1 MKMIKVFTSEILPY
15 EYPSTSLLKNKME
28 KACDYGALREV
39 KFIMDNDKENEK
51 LMLLVIL
58 SPIFIACFDSSIEEL
73 DFFREKISNSNF
85 PYGLYPEFFPFDEN
99 IYRRF
104 YKNRENKEDIFLNEE
119 GLIEF
124 TINPIK
130 DKYILALAYLLE
142 KLVEDDNNRKKLL
155 KYFDKI
161 RNDIVINGRRSIL
174 ANGIQAFYLSKYVLV
189 WMIEIMD
196 KLMDKEKKSEIY
208 LKPLYERLT
217 NLKTCNE

>member
-15 EYPSTSLLKNKME
+15 EYSSTSFLKDKM
-28 KACDYGALREV
+28 KNACDYGDLREV
-39 KFIMDNDKENEK
+39 KFIMDNDKENER

-196 KLMDKEKKSEIY
+196 KLIAEEIDGNIY
-208 LKPLYERLT
+208 LKDIYNRLE
-217 NLKTCNE
+217 NLKRCDI

>member
-15 EYPSTSLLKNKME
+15 EYSSTSFLKDKMK
-28 KACDYGALREV
+28 KACDYWDLREV

-85 PYGLYPEFFPFDEN
+85 PYGLYPEFFPFDEY

-196 KLMDKEKKSEIY
+196 KLIAEEIDGNIY
-208 LKPLYERLT
+208 LKDIYNRLE
-217 NLKTCNE
+217 NLKRCDI

>member
-15 EYPSTSLLKNKME
+15 EYSSTSFLKDKM
-28 KACDYGALREV
+28 KNACDYGDLREV
-39 KFIMDNDKENEK
+39 KFIMDNDKENDK

-58 SPIFIACFDSSIEEL
+58 SPIFLACFDSSIEEL

-85 PYGLYPEFFPFDEN
+85 PYGLYPDFFPFDEN

-174 ANGIQAFYLSKYVLV
+174 ANGIQAFYLSKYALV

-196 KLMDKEKKSEIY
+196 KLIAEEIDGNIY
-208 LKPLYERLT
+208 LKDIYNRLE
-217 NLKTCNE
+217 NLKRCDI

>member
-15 EYPSTSLLKNKME
+15 EYSSTSFLKDKM
-28 KACDYGALREV
+28 KNACDYGDLREV
-39 KFIMDNDKENEK
+39 KFIMDNDKENDK

-58 SPIFIACFDSSIEEL
+58 SPIFLACFDSSIEEL

-85 PYGLYPEFFPFDEN
+85 PYGLYPDFFPFDEN

-142 KLVEDDNNRKKLL
+142 KLAEDDNNRKKLL
-155 KYFDKI
+155 TYFDKI

-196 KLMDKEKKSEIY
+196 KLIAEEIDGNI
-208 LKPLYERLT
+208 
-217 NLKTCNE
+217 NLKDIYKRLENLKRCDI

>member
-142 KLVEDDNNRKKLL
+142 KLAEDDNNRKKLL
-155 KYFDKI
+155 TYFDKI

-196 KLMDKEKKSEIY
+196 KLIAEEIDGNIY
-208 LKPLYERLT
+208 LKDIYNRLE
-217 NLKTCNE
+217 NLKRCDI

>member
-15 EYPSTSLLKNKME
+15 EYSSTSFLKDKM
-28 KACDYGALREV
+28 KNACDYGDLREV
-39 KFIMDNDKENEK
+39 KFIMDNDKENDK

-58 SPIFIACFDSSIEEL
+58 SPIFLACFDSSIEEL

-196 KLMDKEKKSEIY
+196 KLIAEEIDGNIY
-208 LKPLYERLT
+208 LKDIYNRLE
-217 NLKTCNE
+217 NLKRCDI

>member
-15 EYPSTSLLKNKME
+15 EYSSTSFLKDKM
-28 KACDYGALREV
+28 KNACDYGDLREV
-39 KFIMDNDKENEK
+39 KFIMDNDKENDK

-58 SPIFIACFDSSIEEL
+58 SPIFLACFDSSIEEL

-85 PYGLYPEFFPFDEN
+85 PYGLYPDFFPFDEN

-142 KLVEDDNNRKKLL
+142 KLAEDDNNRKKLL
-155 KYFDKI
+155 TYFDKI

-196 KLMDKEKKSEIY
+196 KLIAEEIDGNIY
-208 LKPLYERLT
+208 LKDIYNRLE
-217 NLKTCNE
+217 NLKRCDI

>member
-28 KACDYGALREV
+28 KASDYGALREV

-196 KLMDKEKKSEIY
+196 KLIAEEIDGNIY
-208 LKPLYERLT
+208 LKDIYNRLE
-217 NLKTCNE
+217 NLKRCDI

>member
-15 EYPSTSLLKNKME
+15 EYSSTSFLKDKM
-28 KACDYGALREV
+28 KNACDYGDLREV
-39 KFIMDNDKENEK
+39 KFIMDNDKENDK

-58 SPIFIACFDSSIEEL
+58 SPIFLACFDSSIEEL

-85 PYGLYPEFFPFDEN
+85 PYGLYPDFFPFDEN